1 VIYTAIGTGAT
12 AIGVANYTNKPVVGV
27 LTLNNKAE
35 IEEHMCPTNLTIE
48 DAFVFGKYAKQNN
61 DLDLFCADFYE
72 KHQIPIEP
80 IYTGRMFYALIEHIK
95 NGHIASNSKLVAIH
109 TGGVK

>member
-1 VIYTAIGTGAT
+1 
-12 AIGVANYTNKPVVGV
+12 VGV
-27 LTLNNKAE
+27 LTLNNRTE
-35 IEEHMCPTNLTIE
+35 IEEHKLPANLDIE
-48 DAFVFGKYAKQNN
+48 DAYVFGKYAKQN
-61 DLDLFCADFYE
+61 DELDLFCADFYE
-72 KHQIPIEP
+72 KHQITIEP